1 MSDTISRQD
10 ALEQMAQA
18 ECGLHYEDC
27 EADNCSCPYI
37 GRILNIPPA
46 ESNTVEWIPVSERLP
61 KKNGEYLVTILIPI
75 QDYNNV
81 FYEEL
86 DIMFLTFKNGKF
98 FDEFETTDYH
108 NFVTAWML
116 KPKPYRK
123 DGEA

>member
-1 MSDTISRQD
+1 MSDTISRAD
-10 ALEQMAQA
+10 ALEQIAQA
-18 ECGLHYEDC
+18 ECGLHYEAC
-27 EADNCSCPYI
+27 EADNCTCDYI
-37 GRILNIPPA
+37 WRILNIPSA
-46 ESNTVEWIPVSERLP
+46 KSKTNEWIPVSEGLP
-61 KKNGEYLVTILIPI
+61 KKNDEYLVTISIPI

-81 FYEEL
+81 FHEEL